1 MSLLSDTFHKE
12 KLKKYGINIKTKYIV
27 GNNILE
33 RNTDNSVNDDI
44 TSGIRCEKSY
54 YINNR
59 MVHTENI
66 FDSRIEYS
74 FIVQEEIDKEY
85 SCPNCGMTSHLK
97 DFVDGCPYCKTYY
110 NIDYTDK
117 ELGSKHHYDLIL
129 KSNTYRIITA
139 IVDLIISLIISFI
152 FIKCTSRT
160 FNNFD
165 ITKIFIYG
173 IILSLIL
180 FYLFYIID
188 AYIVLGPIKAYKNQ
202 QNQRQKEFWNR
213 TKLDK
218 KTFFNNLNY
227 EVRKYYY
234 SKDNIIDYDVL
245 DYLEFKDYTK
255 DNVLYVDVTAQVRIV
270 TIENGKIKSK
280 IIKDKYIMQKY
291 NNEVL
296 ELTSGPNIIK
306 CHNCGA
312 SISATIGKCSY
323 CNSEI
328 KYLQDWILIN
338 KKQEI

>member
-1 MSLLSDTFHKE
+1 M
-12 KLKKYGINIKTKYIV
+12 
-27 GNNILE
+27 
-33 RNTDNSVNDDI
+33 
-44 TSGIRCEKSY
+44 
-54 YINNR
+54 
-59 MVHTENI
+59 
-66 FDSRIEYS
+66 
-74 FIVQEEIDKEY
+74 
-85 SCPNCGMTSHLK
+85 
-97 DFVDGCPYCKTYY
+97 
-110 NIDYTDK
+110 
-117 ELGSKHHYDLIL
+117 
-129 KSNTYRIITA
+129 
-139 IVDLIISLIISFI
+139 
-152 FIKCTSRT
+152 
-160 FNNFD
+160 
-165 ITKIFIYG
+165 
-173 IILSLIL
+173 
-180 FYLFYIID
+180 
-188 AYIVLGPIKAYKNQ
+188 
-202 QNQRQKEFWNR
+202 
-213 TKLDK
+213 
-218 KTFFNNLNY
+218 NY

-291 NNEVL
+291 NKEVL